1 MRPAP
6 ERAINQQ
13 GMQRASTGCKW
24 KIPKSSHPMHKFMN
38 IAGRPFARAAR
49 FPWGFTPAEIAAQLD
64 DIDNHWGEGAL
75 VELFHGPTSDL
86 PGVRELFGKLQRSIS
101 SPAMAKLWWRAA
113 MEFDVRVVLGTV
125 RVPTLVLARPGDQLV
140 PVESAAALAAAM
152 PNAQF
157 HLLPPGPHN
166 AFDVLHDIA
175 DTAARYLTKTP
186 TLLSTNVF
194 SRQ

>member
-1 MRPAP
+1 
-6 ERAINQQ
+6 
-13 GMQRASTGCKW
+13 
-24 KIPKSSHPMHKFMN
+24 MHKFMN
-38 IAGRPFARAAR
+38 IAGSGRSQELPD